1 MNLRRILLAL
11 VVAGTA
17 AWTMAQETRTYSKET
32 TVQTPEGSRTVMI
45 SGEVVRYEPGQTIII
60 RDPSKYVVTY
70 TLGSDVT
77 VPAEIQVGRRVTV
90 WTEPAATG
98 SGPAVVTRITT
109 TSTSSDGQT
118 RTTTERTEMGAS
130 GETKTTTTTVYG
142 TVSAFEPG
150 QSITI
155 TREQGEPVTYVID
168 QESQLPTDLAL
179 GKKVTVKTTVIKGSP
194 VARTVTYTTTKTKIK
209 TKD

>member
-17 AWTMAQETRTYSKET
+17 AWTMAQETRTYSRET
-32 TVQTPEGSRTVMI
+32 SVQTAEGTKTVTI
-45 SGEVVRYEPGQTIII
+45 SGEVVRYEPGQTIVI
-60 RDPSKYVVTY
+60 RDPNKRVVTY
-70 TLGSDVT
+70 TIGPDVT
-77 VPAEIQVGRRVTV
+77 VPAEIPVGRRVTV
-90 WTEPAATG
+90 TTEPSD

-109 TSTSSDGQT
+109 TSMSSDGQT
-118 RTTTERTEMGAS
+118 RTTTEKTEMGAS

-155 TREQGEPVTYVID
+155 TREQGEPVTYVVD
-168 QESQLPTDLAL
+168 QQSQLPSDLAV
-179 GKKVTVKTTVIKGSP
+179 GKKVTVRTTTIKGSP
-194 VARTVTYTTTKTKIK
+194 VARTVTDTTTKTKIK